1 MICSNFFTSLHIDET
16 AVMSRFGGSCAIFE
30 KYLKRFPNDPSWN
43 SLAEAVQK
51 DDFSGIETAAH
62 TLKGV
67 SANFGFHG
75 LTQACSD
82 LVSAVRT
89 NAYDRIPEAFS
100 RAKTEYETITATIL
114 SLQ

>member
-1 MICSNFFTSLHIDET
+1 MISSDFFALLHIDET

-43 SLAEAVQK
+43 LLEEAVQH

-67 SANFGFHG
+67 SANFGFEG

-89 NAYDRIPEAFS
+89 NAYEQIPEAFS
-100 RAKTEYETITATIL
+100 RAKAEYKIITATIVTL
-114 SLQ
+114 

>member
-1 MICSNFFTSLHIDET
+1 MISSEFFTSLHIDEA

-43 SLAEAVQK
+43 SLEEAVQK
-51 DDFSGIETAAH
+51 DDFSCIETTAH

-67 SANFGFHG
+67 SSNFGFNG
-75 LTQACSD
+75 LTQACTD

-89 NAYDRIPEAFS
+89 NSYERIPEAFS
-100 RAKTEYETITATIL
+100 RAKAEYDTITETIINL
-114 SLQ
+114 